1 MKKIYYLQEHE
12 VKLGDIIEYNGI
24 KAIVTNDLIEFYP
37 ELFSIEEDS
46 SMNLWAYIPS
56 IKKEPFKL
64 DTQPMYFK
72 SLKGIKPFTTGRV
85 YKQVDSIGYPTTINL
100 IADDNKEW
108 TVRNWQSNYLHLN
121 NNCFELTTKAE
132 WNKQELLDKAKRDY
146 PVGTII
152 KTKYG
157 IHKVLEN
164 KPFVCPREDSIIQIK
179 TDRFSHGTNIYSTK
193 NGWAEILPLKFTTE
207 DGVGIYGDMKTY
219 AVAKG
224 DLDIDN
230 SEIYGGTSPCFKYF
244 YHKENAL
251 AYIEKL
257 KEKTLKD
264 YEDILLNDKNLILI
278 DDTAA
283 FKGYFYKYLKEGE
296 PKLYYTKILQLI
308 ADDLN
313 DGWVADFSNYE
324 DKWFIKGGGSDWVT
338 QHNYGAVP
346 FKTRELSKKARVI
359 LGNKVKY
366 LSN

>member
-1 MKKIYYLQEHE
+1 MKKIYYLQKYEI
-12 VKLGDIIEYNGI
+12 KLGDIVEYNGI
-24 KAIVTNDLIEFYP
+24 KAPVTEELIELNP
-37 ELFSIEEDS
+37 ELFKIEYEQ
-46 SMNLWAYIPS
+46 
-56 IKKEPFKL
+56 EPMF
-64 DTQPMYFK
+64 FK
-72 SLKGIKPFTTGRV
+72 SLDGKGFFKTGRI
-85 YKQVDSIGYPTTINL
+85 YKQEDNSRYPKAIIIFNSEGDKR
-100 IADDNKEW
+100 IISH
-108 TVRNWQSNYLHLN
+108 WQPQYLKHN
-121 NNCFELTTKAE
+121 HNCFELSTKEE
-132 WNKQELLDKAKRDY
+132 WDKQELLDKAKRDY

-152 KTKYG
+152 KTRYG

-207 DGVGIYGDMKTY
+207 DGVDIYGDMKTY
-219 AVAKG
+219 MVYSNLTISNG
-224 DLDIDN
+224 NMNNEGTN
-230 SEIYGGTSPCFKYF
+230 STIKYF
-244 YHKENAL
+244 YHQENAL
-251 AYIEKL
+251 AYIGKH

-278 DDTAA
+278 DDTVA